1 MNTGRDTQARPL
13 LWREAVGAVLRRVRL
28 RQRLRLVDVAER
40 AGVSAQYLSEMER
53 GMKDPSSEMLAATA
67 GALGLGVGELARL
80 ASDVLV
86 RSGTRVSQG
95 QKLLVLDSSVSRA
108 GAAATSVG
116 TRVSAGTRDA
126 FLLAA

>member
-1 MNTGRDTQARPL
+1 MNTGNQHPHRVL
-13 LWREAVGAVLRRVRL
+13 LWREAVGSVLRRIRL

-53 GMKDPSSEMLAATA
+53 GMKDPSSEMLAATS

-80 ASDVLV
+80 ASDLMV
-86 RSGTRVSQG
+86 RSSAGVSQG
-95 QKLLVLDSSVSRA
+95 RQLLVLESSVARA
-108 GAAATSVG
+108 GASVP
-116 TRVSAGTRDA
+116 AGTRDA

>member
-1 MNTGRDTQARPL
+1 MNTGKHHPIRPL
-13 LWREAVGAVLRRVRL
+13 LWREAVGAVLRRIRL

-67 GALGLGVGELARL
+67 GALGLGVGDLARL
-80 ASDVLV
+80 AADVMA
-86 RSGTRVSQG
+86 RSSVAPVSGEQV
-95 QKLLVLDSSVSRA
+95 LVLDSSV
-108 GAAATSVG
+108 GQAAAPLSSMG
-116 TRVSAGTRDA
+116 SGLRDA